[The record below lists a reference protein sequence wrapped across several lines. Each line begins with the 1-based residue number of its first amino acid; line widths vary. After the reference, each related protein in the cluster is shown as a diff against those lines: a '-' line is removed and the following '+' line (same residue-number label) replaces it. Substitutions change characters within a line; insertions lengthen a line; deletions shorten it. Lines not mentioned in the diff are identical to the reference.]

1 MGHERSDT
9 PPILGGLK
17 RLSHL
22 GQIPTTNSPFFCSFG
37 NNGYNTPEKTRLHGH
52 SRHNKTTTHH
62 KRTQPRCNK
71 PTSTSG
77 PLTRRRV
84 IIHVEDHTPPKP
96 TDRRSTYRLLRTPQD
111 SLQHSCLIYDQ
122 NPLEKCSNLS
132 SPHNYHPSTKW
143 NAIEKNKTTPN
154 PQTATLPTLSSTA
167 VALEHK
173 GPGGQTTW
181 FVSRSYQQD
190 PTTLPAN
197 HNLK

>member
-84 IIHVEDHTPPKP
+84 IIHVEDHTPSKP
-96 TDRRSTYRLLRTPQD
+96 TDKGSTYRLLRTPQD
-111 SLQHSCLIYDQ
+111 SLRHSCLIYDQ
-122 NPLEKCSNLS
+122 NPLEKCFNHTKSTDNHSANPFIDS
-132 SPHNYHPSTKW
+132 SHPGTQRARQPDHMVRLTVISTGPHYITS
-143 NAIEKNKTTPN
+143 
-154 PQTATLPTLSSTA
+154 QS
-167 VALEHK
+167 
-173 GPGGQTTW
+173 
-181 FVSRSYQQD
+181 
-190 PTTLPAN
+190 
-197 HNLK
+197 

>member
-1 MGHERSDT
+1 MKQQYDNQTLANTSNGDNTTRSAHQLMGHERSDT

-84 IIHVEDHTPPKP
+84 IIHVEDHTHKAN
-96 TDRRSTYRLLRTPQD
+96 RQ
-111 SLQHSCLIYDQ
+111 
-122 NPLEKCSNLS
+122 
-132 SPHNYHPSTKW
+132 
-143 NAIEKNKTTPN
+143 AINKQTTPR
-154 PQTATLPTLSSTA
+154 TSRL
-167 VALEHK
+167 
-173 GPGGQTTW
+173 TTTCMP
-181 FVSRSYQQD
+181 YMIKI
-190 PTTLPAN
+190 P
-197 HNLK
+197 